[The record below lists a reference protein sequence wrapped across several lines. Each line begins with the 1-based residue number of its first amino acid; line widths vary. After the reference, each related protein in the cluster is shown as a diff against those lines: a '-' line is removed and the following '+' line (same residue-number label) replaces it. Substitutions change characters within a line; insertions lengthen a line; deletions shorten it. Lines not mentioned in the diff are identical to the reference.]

1 MDSTEK
7 KLIEKAKEA
16 NGEQASESGGSGN
29 SAVDERD
36 VRVMDEREQWGKK
49 ADFLLSCIGFAVGL
63 GNVWRFPYLC
73 YANGGGAF
81 LIPYILFLILCG
93 MPMFYMELAVGQYF
107 SRGPIG
113 TWGAVC
119 PLFQGVGFASM
130 MVSFLVCV
138 YYNIIIAWC
147 LYYLFLS
154 MAKDVP
160 WKSCGN
166 WWNTPRCLSG
176 PIPPITNNC
185 TALSSNT
192 SNTLV
197 NGTNALVNA
206 TASLVNSS
214 SSNCTSQGA
223 PKYTSPPMEYWENYV
238 LRITE
243 SIGDAGI
250 FRWEIVLCLLAAW
263 IVVYFCMWK
272 GVKSSGKVVYF
283 TATFPYIV
291 LFVLFIRGVTLP
303 NASEGIVYYLK
314 PNWARLKEPKVWA
327 AAATQIFYS
336 LGIGFGSLVA
346 MGSYNKFH
354 NNVFKDAVMISL
366 INCGTSVFAGF
377 VIFST
382 LGFMAHVL
390 NKDIATVASS
400 GPGLAFVVYPEA
412 IAQMPISPL
421 WAILFF
427 FMLLTLGLDSQFG
440 MMEAVITGF
449 VDEYRIFMKHKEL
462 FILIACTLCFLLGL
476 SCTTQGGAYVLNLFD
491 YQSGGVSLLFL
502 AFFETVTLAWIYGTD
517 RFALDIEKMIGHR
530 PGAWWWFCWR
540 FCAPAIMAAIFLF
553 SISQWSGVT
562 YNKYQYPPWAEF
574 VGWLIALSSMLFI
587 PGVAIWQLY
596 RTPGTFMERLY
607 FCLKPDPVIQREIE
621 ERQGLEHRVEL
632 VKV

>member
-7 KLIEKAKEA
+7 KLIEKANEA

-166 WWNTPRCLSG
+166 WWNTPKCLSG

-185 TALSSNT
+185 TALSSNS

-214 SSNCTSQGA
+214 FSNCTSQGA

-238 LRITE
+238 LRITD

-283 TATFPYIV
+283 TATFPYVV

-574 VGWLIALSSMLFI
+574 IGWLIALSSMLFI

-596 RTPGTFMERLY
+596 HTSGTFVERLY
-607 FCLKPDPVIQREIE
+607 FCLKPNPVIQREIE

>member
-197 NGTNALVNA
+197 NATNALVNA

-238 LRITE
+238 LRITD

>member
-1 MDSTEK
+1 MESSDK
-7 KLIEKAKEA
+7 KLIEKGKEA
-16 NGEQASESGGSGN
+16 KGERTSDTSGSS

-36 VRVMDEREQWGKK
+36 VQVVEIQDEREQWGKK

-81 LIPYILFLILCG
+81 LIPYIIMLILCG

-107 SRGPIG
+107 SLGPIG

-166 WWNTPRCLSG
+166 WWNTDKCFAGR
-176 PIPPITNNC
+176 IPETTCVNSSA
-185 TALSSNT
+185 ALA
-192 SNTLV
+192 
-197 NGTNALVNA
+197 NGTAIFANA
-206 TASLVNSS
+206 TASMANATVT
-214 SSNCTSQGA
+214 NCTSA
-223 PKYTSPPMEYWENYV
+223 KDLTSPPLEYWENYV
-238 LRITE
+238 LHITD

-250 FRWEIVLCLLAAW
+250 FRWEILLCLLAAW
-263 IVVYFCMWK
+263 IGVYFCMWK

-283 TATFPYIV
+283 TATFPYVV
-291 LFVLFIRGVTLP
+291 LFILFIRGVTLP
-303 NASEGIVYYLK
+303 NASEGIIYYLR
-314 PNWARLKEPKVWA
+314 PEWARLKDPKVWV

-354 NNVFKDAVMISL
+354 NNVFKDAMMISL
-366 INCGTSVFAGF
+366 INCGTSIFAGF

-390 NKDIATVASS
+390 NKDITTVAAS

-440 MMEAVITGF
+440 MMEAVITGV
-449 VDEYRIFMKHKEL
+449 VDEYRIFRKHKEL
-462 FILIACTLCFLLGL
+462 FILIACILCFLLGL
-476 SCTTQGGAYVLNLFD
+476 PCVMQNGAYVLNLFD

-502 AFFETVTLAWIYGTD
+502 GFFETVTLAWIYGTD
-517 RFALDIEKMIGHR
+517 RFSLDIEKMIGRR
-530 PGAWWWFCWR
+530 PGVWWWLCWR
-540 FCAPAIMAAIFLF
+540 FFSPAIMAGIFLF
-553 SISQWSGVT
+553 SISQWGGVS
-562 YNKYQYPPWAEF
+562 YNDYKYPPWAEF
-574 VGWLIALSSMLFI
+574 FGWVLALSSMLFI
-587 PGVAIWQLY
+587 PGIAIWQLY
-596 RTPGTFMERLY
+596 KTPGTFMERLY
-607 FCLKPDPVIQREIE
+607 MCLKPDPVVQRDIE
-621 ERQGLEHRVEL
+621 EKQGLDHRVEL

>member
-166 WWNTPRCLSG
+166 WWNTPKCLSG

-197 NGTNALVNA
+197 NGTNALFNA

-214 SSNCTSQGA
+214 FSNCTSQGA

-238 LRITE
+238 LRITD

-336 LGIGFGSLVA
+336 LGI
-346 MGSYNKFH
+346 
-354 NNVFKDAVMISL
+354 
-366 INCGTSVFAGF
+366 
-377 VIFST
+377 
-382 LGFMAHVL
+382 
-390 NKDIATVASS
+390 

-562 YNKYQYPPWAEF
+562 YNKYQYPQWAEF
-574 VGWLIALSSMLFI
+574 IGWLIALSSMLFI

-596 RTPGTFMERLY
+596 HTPGTFVERLY
-607 FCLKPDPVIQREIE
+607 SCLKPDPVIQREIE

>member
-36 VRVMDEREQWGKK
+36 VPVMDEREQWGKK

-138 YYNIIIAWC
+138 YYNIVIAWC

-166 WWNTPRCLSG
+166 WWNTPKCLSG

-214 SSNCTSQGA
+214 ISNCTSQGA

-238 LRITE
+238 LRITD

-354 NNVFKDAVMISL
+354 NNVFKSRL
-366 INCGTSVFAGF
+366 
-377 VIFST
+377 
-382 LGFMAHVL
+382 
-390 NKDIATVASS
+390 
-400 GPGLAFVVYPEA
+400 FVVLKER
-412 IAQMPISPL
+412 PL
-421 WAILFF
+421 
-427 FMLLTLGLDSQFG
+427 G
-440 MMEAVITGF
+440 
-449 VDEYRIFMKHKEL
+449 
-462 FILIACTLCFLLGL
+462 
-476 SCTTQGGAYVLNLFD
+476 
-491 YQSGGVSLLFL
+491 
-502 AFFETVTLAWIYGTD
+502 
-517 RFALDIEKMIGHR
+517 IEGI
-530 PGAWWWFCWR
+530 
-540 FCAPAIMAAIFLF
+540 I
-553 SISQWSGVT
+553 
-562 YNKYQYPPWAEF
+562 
-574 VGWLIALSSMLFI
+574 
-587 PGVAIWQLY
+587 
-596 RTPGTFMERLY
+596 
-607 FCLKPDPVIQREIE
+607 
-621 ERQGLEHRVEL
+621 
-632 VKV
+632 

>member
-1 MDSTEK
+1 MESSDK
-7 KLIEKAKEA
+7 KLIEKGKEA
-16 NGEQASESGGSGN
+16 KGEQTSDTSGSS

-36 VRVMDEREQWGKK
+36 VQVIEIKDEREQWGKK

-81 LIPYILFLILCG
+81 LIPYIIMLILCG

-107 SRGPIG
+107 SLGPIG

-166 WWNTPRCLSG
+166 WWNTDKCFAGR
-176 PIPPITNNC
+176 IPETIC
-185 TALSSNT
+185 
-192 SNTLV
+192 
-197 NGTNALVNA
+197 
-206 TASLVNSS
+206 VNSS
-214 SSNCTSQGA
+214 ATLSNGTAAFANTTAALANATVTNCTSA
-223 PKYTSPPMEYWENYV
+223 KDLTSPPLEYWENYV
-238 LRITE
+238 LRITD

-250 FRWEIVLCLLAAW
+250 FRWEILLCLIAAW
-263 IVVYFCMWK
+263 IGVYFCMWK

-283 TATFPYIV
+283 TATFPYVV
-291 LFVLFIRGVTLP
+291 LFILFIRGVTLP
-303 NASEGIVYYLK
+303 NASEGIIYYLR
-314 PNWARLKEPKVWA
+314 PDWVRLKDPKVWV

-354 NNVFKDAVMISL
+354 NNVFKDAMMISL
-366 INCGTSVFAGF
+366 INCGTSIFAGF

-390 NKDIATVASS
+390 NKDITTVAAS

-440 MMEAVITGF
+440 MMEAVITGV
-449 VDEYRIFMKHKEL
+449 VDEYRIFRKHKEL
-462 FILIACTLCFLLGL
+462 FILIACILCFLLGL
-476 SCTTQGGAYVLNLFD
+476 PCVMQNGAFVLNLFD

-502 AFFETVTLAWIYGTD
+502 GFFETVTLAWIYGTD
-517 RFALDIEKMIGHR
+517 RFSLDIEKMIGRR
-530 PGAWWWFCWR
+530 PGVWWWFCWR
-540 FCAPAIMAAIFLF
+540 FCSPAIMAGIFLF
-553 SISQWSGVT
+553 SISQWGGVS
-562 YNKYQYPPWAEF
+562 YNNYIYPPWAEF
-574 VGWLIALSSMLFI
+574 FGWVLALSSMLFI
-587 PGVAIWQLY
+587 PGIAIWQLY
-596 RTPGTFMERLY
+596 QTPGTFMERLY
-607 FCLKPDPVIQREIE
+607 ICLKPDPVVQRDIE
-621 ERQGLEHRVEL
+621 EKQGLDHRVEL